1 MISFW
6 GKPRKKNPEIPRIP
20 RERPKMIFIVAKTQA
35 EAIDLAIQLGYSSSQ
50 YRYVYDRYSLKG
62 IDRRST
68 VLLVGKYYTH
78 PEWPYIHELCVLR
91 SFKMIGIDYEIK

>member
-6 GKPRKKNPEIPRIP
+6 GRPRKKIPEILRTPRD
-20 RERPKMIFIVAKTQA
+20 RPKMIFIVAKTQV

-50 YRYVYDRYSLKG
+50 YRYVYDRYSLRG
-62 IDRRST
+62 IDRGST

-91 SFKMIGIDYEIK
+91 SFKMLGITDEIK